1 MKNNLVLYSQ
11 SLDLNQEEWQRS
23 GCGIASLGMILGNK
37 ISDLNELYQLGL
49 DTNAY
54 LPGIGWKHQ
63 GLVDLAKHFGFLSSY
78 NLDLAQMDTSEALAK
93 LKDELKNGPVI
104 VSVFAHY
111 EHGHKEGHLIVL
123 SSLNDSEA
131 EVLDPAAPTRE
142 DIHQL
147 IPTEKFVTGWKKRLI
162 VVRL

>member
-1 MKNNLVLYSQ
+1 MIKKYYSQ
-11 SLDLNQEEWQRS
+11 HLDIKNPVWREKA
-23 GCGIASLGMILGNK
+23 CGIASLGMILGNK

-49 DTNAY
+49 DKGAY
-54 LPGIGWKHQ
+54 LPGVGWRHT
-63 GLVDLAKHFGFLSSY
+63 GLVDLAKHFGFKNSY

-123 SSLNDSEA
+123 LSLNDSEA
-131 EVLDPAAPTRE
+131 EVLDPAASTRE
-142 DIHQL
+142 DIHQF

>member
-1 MKNNLVLYSQ
+1 MIKKYYSQ
-11 SLDLNQEEWQRS
+11 YLDIKNPVWREKA
-23 GCGIASLGMILGNK
+23 CGIASLGMILGDEV
-37 ISDLNELYQLGL
+37 SSLEELYQLGL
-49 DTNAY
+49 NDGAY
-54 LPGIGWKHQ
+54 LPGVGWRHA

-93 LKDELKNGPVI
+93 LKGELKNGPVI

-123 SSLNDSEA
+123 LSLNDSEA

-142 DIHQL
+142 DIHQF